1 VSARG
6 LIAVSVIVAMLGAPT
21 IARAEILGGQG
32 GAGTDSVTSWVV
44 GNGPGGGVTP
54 PAGTTCGPWDQAA
67 NQSPEAGPP
76 DIGTVRQDA
85 SGVVWMLYYRICTG
99 TAQYVWVPVLPPG
112 DLGQLAFDEV
122 TKKLPKPTPALSP
135 DLSIGGYVNFET
147 WLSVADP
154 GLVSA
159 TSAIPG
165 LSATATARVVRI
177 EWRPG
182 DGSLVTCEPFGG
194 LPPTPGYT
202 GKAPCGHTFTQPS
215 VAKVT
220 GTTDDRYH
228 GSVTLVWAA
237 SWTASNG
244 ASGDLGEV
252 SSTVPFVYRVR
263 EIQTIGAGG

>member
-1 VSARG
+1 
-6 LIAVSVIVAMLGAPT
+6 M
-21 IARAEILGGQG
+21 ARAAQ
-32 GAGTDSVTSWVV
+32 ASDSVASWVV

-54 PAGTTCGPWDQAA
+54 ARPERRCGPWDQAA
-67 NQSPEAGPP
+67 NLITGGGSPRSRHGPRR
-76 DIGTVRQDA
+76 TQRA
-85 SGVVWMLYYRICTG
+85 SCGYLYYRICG
-99 TAQYVWVPVLPPG
+99 GIVQFVWVPVLPPG

-135 DLSIGGYVNFET
+135 DLAIGGYVNFET

-154 GLVSA
+154 GVVTA

-215 VAKVT
+215 VAKAT

-244 ASGDLGEV
+244 ASGDLGEA